1 MTPIQE
7 FPVKKS
13 LKLSLGSVVVAGALG
28 AMLLPATAASATDAS
43 VCAAGTDA
51 IDVPYAFTADN
62 APQLAGTVC
71 VVSGTTTFAS
81 VTVTDGWSAE
91 VKSGGNTSDR
101 TDVRFTESETRDRVE
116 LRYEPG
122 KMEIK

>member
-1 MTPIQE
+1 
-7 FPVKKS
+7 VKKS

-28 AMLLPATAASATDAS
+28 AILIPATSASATDGTS

-62 APQLAGTVC
+62 TPLLAGTVC
-71 VVSGTTTFAS
+71 VVSGTTQFAS
-81 VTVTDGWSAE
+81 VSVTDGWSAE
-91 VKSGGNTSDR
+91 VKSDGTGSGAR
-101 TDVRFTESETRDRVE
+101 TDVRFTESSTRDRVE

-122 KMEIK
+122 RMEIR